1 MTSRGYRDLV
11 VWQQAMDLVVISH
24 RIADSL
30 PATQRFALADQIRR
44 AAISIPANI
53 AEGYTRIHRGDYL
66 RHLSIARASAG
77 ELDTHLLIAVRLGYG
92 EPDLRD
98 RALALTDR
106 VSRLLVGLT
115 RSLGGR
121 KTGA

>member
-1 MTSRGYRDLV
+1 MTSRGYRDLIA
-11 VWQQAMDLVVISH
+11 WQEAMKLVVLSH

-30 PATQRFALADQIRR
+30 PSTQRFALADQIRR

-77 ELDTHLLIAVRLGYG
+77 ELDTHLDIVGRLNYG
-92 EPDLRD
+92 DAELRA

-106 VSRLLVGLT
+106 VSRLLMGLT

-121 KTGA
+121 

>member
-11 VWQQAMDLVVISH
+11 AWQQAMDLVVLSH

-44 AAISIPANI
+44 ASISIPANI

-66 RHLSIARASAG
+66 RFLSIARASAG
-77 ELDTHLLIAVRLGYG
+77 ELDTHLEIVGRMNYG
-92 EPDLRD
+92 QPELRG

-106 VSRLLVGLT
+106 VSRLLLGLT
-115 RSLGGR
+115 RSLGAR
-121 KTGA
+121 

>member
-1 MTSRGYRDLV
+1 VTSRGYRDLV

-30 PATQRFALADQIRR
+30 PARQRFALADQIRR

-77 ELDTHLLIAVRLGYG
+77 ELDTHLLIVARLDYG
-92 EPDLRD
+92 DAELRD
-98 RALALTDR
+98 RALTLTDR
-106 VSRLLVGLT
+106 VSRLLMGLT

-121 KTGA
+121 KTGD